1 MNIVPH
7 YHHYCEAASS
17 KIQRFFAEFHVGQIL
32 RSCNAYKLRG
42 FAVMAI
48 FLVAFEAVFQR
59 RSFYQR
65 KKDAPESIPFE
76 RDTFYRFLNSCAI
89 YWRKFT
95 LLLGTA
101 IIQKAIAPLTS
112 GARRNVLIIDDSLF
126 SRNRSKKVELLA
138 RVYDHVSGTYMKGFR
153 MLTLGWSDGNTFLPL
168 SHCLLSS
175 SSKQQQLQGASEDVD
190 PRSNGGKQRKLAQC
204 KAPEVV
210 LTLLQEAREA
220 GAPAR
225 HVLFDSWFCSPASL
239 HQIHELGYD
248 VIARV
253 KKSEKMHFCLQGRM
267 QDVMAIYRN
276 QKKRRGRSAYLLS
289 VEAEAVKDS
298 ERLPVRLVY
307 VRNKNKRSDYLVL
320 VSTDL
325 TLSEEE
331 IIQTY
336 GKRWNI
342 EVFFKMCK
350 SYLRLGKETR
360 SISYDALTAHTA
372 IVFARYMMLALEQ
385 RRNMDERS
393 LGELFYLTID
403 ELEDLHYLDALASLL
418 SLLMDCAK
426 EAEILDEEQVNQL
439 LDLFVA
445 KLPDLWGK
453 CLKQCA

>member
-1 MNIVPH
+1 M
-7 YHHYCEAASS
+7 
-17 KIQRFFAEFHVGQIL
+17 
-32 RSCNAYKLRG
+32 
-42 FAVMAI
+42 
-48 FLVAFEAVFQR
+48 
-59 RSFYQR
+59 
-65 KKDAPESIPFE
+65 
-76 RDTFYRFLNSCAI
+76 NSCAI
-89 YWRKFT
+89 HWRKFT

-220 GAPAR
+220 GAPAQ

-253 KKSEKMHFCLQGRM
+253 KKSEKMHFCFQGRM
-267 QDVMAIYRN
+267 QDVMAIYRS

-289 VEAEAVKDS
+289 VEAEAVKDG

-336 GKRWNI
+336 GKRWSI

-350 SYLRLGKETR
+350 SYLKLGKETR
-360 SISYDALTAHTA
+360 SVSYDALTAHTS

-385 RRNMDERS
+385 RRNTDERS

-403 ELEDLHYLDALASLL
+403 ELEDLRYLDALAALL

-426 EAEILDEEQVNQL
+426 EVEILDDEQINQL

>member
-7 YHHYCEAASS
+7 HHHSCEAASS
-17 KIQRFFAEFHVGQIL
+17 KIQQFFTEFHVSQIL

-48 FLVAFEAVFQR
+48 FLVAFEAAFQR

-89 YWRKFT
+89 HWRKFT

-220 GAPAR
+220 GAPAQ

-239 HQIHELGYD
+239 HQIHKLGYD

-253 KKSEKMHFCLQGRM
+253 KKSEKMHFCFQGRM
-267 QDVMAIYRN
+267 QDVMAIYRS

-289 VEAEAVKDS
+289 VEAEAVKD
-298 ERLPVRLVY
+298 
-307 VRNKNKRSDYLVL
+307 
-320 VSTDL
+320 
-325 TLSEEE
+325 
-331 IIQTY
+331 

-350 SYLRLGKETR
+350 SYLKLGKETR

-393 LGELFYLTID
+393 LGELFYLTMD

-439 LDLFVA
+439 LDLFMA

>member
-7 YHHYCEAASS
+7 HHSCEVTSS
-17 KIQRFFAEFHVGQIL
+17 KIHQFFAEFHIGQIL

-48 FLVAFEAVFQR
+48 FLVAFETVFQC

-65 KKDAPESIPFE
+65 KKDTPKSIPFE

-89 YWRKFT
+89 HWRKFT
-95 LLLGTA
+95 LLLSTA

-112 GARRNVLIIDDSLF
+112 AERRNVLIIDDSLF
-126 SRNRSKKVELLA
+126 SRSRSKKVELLA

-175 SSKQQQLQGASEDVD
+175 ASKQQQLRGASEDVD
-190 PRSNGGKQRKLAQC
+190 PRSNGGKQRKLAQS

-210 LTLLQEAREA
+210 LTLLQEARKA
-220 GAPAR
+220 GVPAQ

-253 KKSEKMHFCLQGRM
+253 KKSEKMHFRFQDRM
-267 QDVMAIYRN
+267 QDVKTIHRG
-276 QKKRRGRSAYLLS
+276 QRKRRGRSAYLLS
-289 VEAEAVKDS
+289 VEAEAVK
-298 ERLPVRLVY
+298 
-307 VRNKNKRSDYLVL
+307 N
-320 VSTDL
+320 
-325 TLSEEE
+325 
-331 IIQTY
+331 

-350 SYLRLGKETR
+350 SYLKLGKETR
-360 SISYDALTAHTA
+360 SISYDALTAHTS

-385 RRNMDERS
+385 RRNTDEQS
-393 LGELFYLTID
+393 LGELFYLAID
-403 ELEDLHYLDALASLL
+403 ELEDLCYLDALAALL
-418 SLLMDCAK
+418 SLLMDCAQ
-426 EAEILDEEQVNQL
+426 EAEILDEEQINQL

>member
-7 YHHYCEAASS
+7 HHHSCEAASS
-17 KIQRFFAEFHVGQIL
+17 KIQQFFAEFHIGQIL
-32 RSCNAYKLRG
+32 RSCNAYKLHG
-42 FAVMAI
+42 FAVMPI
-48 FLVAFEAVFQR
+48 FLVAFEAAFQR

-89 YWRKFT
+89 HWRKFT

-112 GARRNVLIIDDSLF
+112 EARRNVLIIDDLLF
-126 SRNRSKKVELLA
+126 SRNRFKKVELLA
-138 RVYDHVSGTYMKGFR
+138 RVYDQVSGTYVKGFH

-175 SSKQQQLQGASEDVD
+175 SSKQQQLQGASEDVG
-190 PRSNGGKQRKLAQC
+190 PRSNGGKQRRLAQC
-204 KAPEVV
+204 KAPEIV
-210 LTLLQEAREA
+210 LTLLREAREA
-220 GAPAR
+220 GVPAQ

-248 VIARV
+248 VIVRV
-253 KKSEKMHFCLQGRM
+253 
-267 QDVMAIYRN
+267 
-276 QKKRRGRSAYLLS
+276 S
-289 VEAEAVKDS
+289 VEAEAVKDG
-298 ERLPVRLVY
+298 EHLPVRLVY

-331 IIQTY
+331 VIQTY

-350 SYLRLGKETR
+350 SYLKLGKETR

-385 RRNMDERS
+385 RRNTDERS
-393 LGELFYLTID
+393 IGELFYLTID
-403 ELEDLHYLDALASLL
+403 ELEDLRYLDAFASLL
-418 SLLMDCAK
+418 SLL
-426 EAEILDEEQVNQL
+426 VYNR
-439 LDLFVA
+439 
-445 KLPDLWGK
+445 
-453 CLKQCA
+453 

>member
-7 YHHYCEAASS
+7 HHHSCEAASS
-17 KIQRFFAEFHVGQIL
+17 KIQQFFTEFHVSQIL

-48 FLVAFEAVFQR
+48 FLVAFEAAFQR

-89 YWRKFT
+89 HWRKFT

-175 SSKQQQLQGASEDVD
+175 ASKQQQLRGASEDVD
-190 PRSNGGKQRKLAQC
+190 PRSNGGKQRKLAQS

-210 LTLLQEAREA
+210 LTLLQEARKA
-220 GAPAR
+220 GVPAQ

-253 KKSEKMHFCLQGRM
+253 KKSEKMHFRFQDRM
-267 QDVMAIYRN
+267 QDVKTIHRG
-276 QKKRRGRSAYLLS
+276 QRKRRGRSAYLLS
-289 VEAEAVKDS
+289 VEAEAVK
-298 ERLPVRLVY
+298 
-307 VRNKNKRSDYLVL
+307 N
-320 VSTDL
+320 
-325 TLSEEE
+325 
-331 IIQTY
+331 

-350 SYLRLGKETR
+350 SYLKLGKETR
-360 SISYDALTAHTA
+360 SISYDALTAHTS

-385 RRNMDERS
+385 RRNTDEQS
-393 LGELFYLTID
+393 LGELFYLAID
-403 ELEDLHYLDALASLL
+403 ELEDLCYLDALAALL
-418 SLLMDCAK
+418 SLLMDCAQ
-426 EAEILDEEQVNQL
+426 EAEILDEEQINQL

-445 KLPDLWGK
+445 KLPDLWGE
-453 CLKQCA
+453 LSS

>member
-7 YHHYCEAASS
+7 YHHSCEAASS

-89 YWRKFT
+89 HWRKFT

-175 SSKQQQLQGASEDVD
+175 SSKQQQLQGASEDID

-220 GAPAR
+220 GAPAQ

-253 KKSEKMHFCLQGRM
+253 KKSEKMHFCFQGRM
-267 QDVMAIYRN
+267 QDVMAIYRS

-289 VEAEAVKDS
+289 VEAEAVKDG

-336 GKRWNI
+336 GKRWSI

-350 SYLRLGKETR
+350 SYLKLGKETR

-372 IVFARYMMLALEQ
+372 IIFARYMMLALEQ

-393 LGELFYLTID
+393 LGELFYLTQT
-403 ELEDLHYLDALASLL
+403 S
-418 SLLMDCAK
+418 
-426 EAEILDEEQVNQL
+426 QL
-439 LDLFVA
+439 LNR
-445 KLPDLWGK
+445 
-453 CLKQCA
+453 

>member
-1 MNIVPH
+1 M
-7 YHHYCEAASS
+7 
-17 KIQRFFAEFHVGQIL
+17 Q
-32 RSCNAYKLRG
+32 
-42 FAVMAI
+42 
-48 FLVAFEAVFQR
+48 
-59 RSFYQR
+59 
-65 KKDAPESIPFE
+65 
-76 RDTFYRFLNSCAI
+76 
-89 YWRKFT
+89 
-95 LLLGTA
+95 
-101 IIQKAIAPLTS
+101 
-112 GARRNVLIIDDSLF
+112 IIDGKAVA
-126 SRNRSKKVELLA
+126 SKT
-138 RVYDHVSGTYMKGFR
+138 RDNIR
-153 MLTLGWSDGNTFLPL
+153 
-168 SHCLLSS
+168 
-175 SSKQQQLQGASEDVD
+175 EDVA
-190 PRSNGGKQRKLAQC
+190 RLVEKTGKQIGLA
-204 KAPEVV
+204 VILV
-210 LTLLQEAREA
+210 
-220 GAPAR
+220 G
-225 HVLFDSWFCSPASL
+225 DDPAS
-239 HQIHELGYD
+239 Q
-248 VIARV
+248 
-253 KKSEKMHFCLQGRM
+253 
-267 QDVMAIYRN
+267 
-276 QKKRRGRSAYLLS
+276 
-289 VEAEAVKDS
+289 
-298 ERLPVRLVY
+298 VY

-350 SYLRLGKETR
+350 SYLKLGKETR

-372 IVFARYMMLALEQ
+372 IIFARYMMLALEQ